1 MSPHCDCVEFRNNF
15 GSSLLSANPCRLD
28 QIPPI
33 PVTCSQPSTQG
44 DVWLIAFLLFLRSSP
59 ARLPRWSARHPVH
72 QGQGARSA
80 EQPHPSRSGAL
91 RSSSGGRVGGAMG
104 WGGHSLRYHTTIIDA
119 LCSDA
124 TASLS
129 A

>member
-44 DVWLIAFLLFLRSSP
+44 DVWLIASLCACAALLLGCHAGSRGTQSIEVKEPGAPSSRTQ
-59 ARLPRWSARHPVH
+59 AAAGL
-72 QGQGARSA
+72 
-80 EQPHPSRSGAL
+80 
-91 RSSSGGRVGGAMG
+91 
-104 WGGHSLRYHTTIIDA
+104 
-119 LCSDA
+119 
-124 TASLS
+124 
-129 A
+129 